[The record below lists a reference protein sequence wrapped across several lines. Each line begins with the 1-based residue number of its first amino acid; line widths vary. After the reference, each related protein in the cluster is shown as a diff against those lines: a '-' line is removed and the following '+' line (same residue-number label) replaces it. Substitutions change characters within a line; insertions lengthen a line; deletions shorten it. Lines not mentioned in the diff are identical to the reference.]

1 MDIGLAI
8 FLFFAASLGL
18 LIYAY
23 ERPSRNKGKK
33 LTGRG
38 GDFAE

>member
-1 MDIGLAI
+1 MITSLVVLALYAGL
-8 FLFFAASLGL
+8 LGL
-18 LIYAY
+18 LIFRY
-23 ERPSRNKGKK
+23 EKPTRDRKK

>member
-1 MDIGLAI
+1 MIVNLIILAVY
-8 FLFFAASLGL
+8 ASLLGL
-18 LIYAY
+18 LIFRY
-23 ERPSRNKGKK
+23 EKPTRDRKK

>member
-1 MDIGLAI
+1 VITSFIIIAVYGAL
-8 FLFFAASLGL
+8 LGL
-18 LIYAY
+18 LIFRY
-23 ERPSRNKGKK
+23 EKPTRDRKK

>member
-1 MDIGLAI
+1 MILEISIFAIYAGL
-8 FLFFAASLGL
+8 LGL
-18 LIYAY
+18 LIFRY
-23 ERPSRNKGKK
+23 EKPTRTRKK

>member
-1 MDIGLAI
+1 VITSFVIIAVYAGL
-8 FLFFAASLGL
+8 LGL
-18 LIYAY
+18 LIFRY
-23 ERPSRNKGKK
+23 EKPTRDRKK

>member
-1 MDIGLAI
+1 MILNLVIFAI
-8 FLFFAASLGL
+8 YAGL
-18 LIYAY
+18 LGMLIFRY
-23 ERPSRNKGKK
+23 EKPTRNRKK